1 MNRGVVSAAVPHAVA
16 GRGEDAGR
24 VFVGGVTRAIGE
36 TVAHK
41 LVDSQ
46 LGLRLYRFR
55 SGLADQTVD
64 SLLRCLA
71 IKQRGNQ
78 PADAPVTLNQ
88 SEEPVGGV
96 PVVVVVSPGGGSDA
110 SVSGLTAIFRIFI
123 SGSFIHA
130 GIVARNA
137 LKRLR
142 IIRADIAADDSVTST
157 LPAAATS
164 LAHLVDLSDTGFIIL
179 ISERK
184 LVSFF
189 FIVFHFFD
197 VIKK

>member
-16 GRGEDAGR
+16 GRGENAGR
-24 VFVGGVTRAIGE
+24 VFVSGVALSGGQ

-46 LGLRLYRFR
+46 LGLRLYGFR
-55 SGLADQTVD
+55 GGLADQTVD
-64 SLLRCLA
+64 SLLRRLTV
-71 IKQRGNQ
+71 KQRGNQ

-96 PVVVVVSPGGGSDA
+96 SAVEVVSPGGGSA
-110 SVSGLTAIFRIFI
+110 VSVSGLTAIFRIFI
-123 SGSFIHA
+123 SGAFIHG

-142 IIRADIAADDSVTST
+142 IIRADIAADDSVTSA

-184 LVSFF
+184 SVSFF
-189 FIVFHFFD
+189 FIVFHFLM
-197 VIKK
+197 